1 MQVNS
6 AQDYLTRVN
15 RQVITKGSIV
25 APPPQMRKTNAATL
39 SIAVNRVNQYN
50 RFIIPTVAPGAG
62 PVGGATFTSYCCA
75 VLASILNLA
84 VASGAGTNAQT
95 LSWTETNGSSRSVV
109 VTYNGVAVSGAVSAV
124 GSGTCVIT
132 AQGTNSGVYVVT
144 VTIFNVNGSSA
155 SNSINLTIGYPTLT
169 TLIVSSGAGSGN
181 QTLTWSEAGPVAS
194 RTVVF
199 TAGSG
204 TVGSISSG
212 TVSLTGVST
221 SATVV
226 VTLFSAASLWNA
238 ASVGTINLSNPC
250 FLGFVPLMTRMGA
263 VAAKYIEAGM
273 EMLQPN
279 GTFSR
284 VLGIKVSTVTH
295 AGGNFEND
303 RLFADEDEKMVVT
316 YWHKVRFEGEEDEIK
331 AGDHPKLHEVFREF
345 PFDVY
350 NFVLESYKDKLLVA
364 DTTII
369 AESFVPVNPA

>member
-6 AQDYLTRVN
+6 AQDYLTRVKQ
-15 RQVITKGSIV
+15 QVITKGSIV
-25 APPPQMRKTNAATL
+25 APPPQMRKTNAAAL
-39 SIAVNRVNQYN
+39 SIAVNRTNQYN
-50 RFIIPTVAPGAG
+50 RFIVPAG

-84 VASGAGTNAQT
+84 VASGSGTNAQT
-95 LSWTETNGSSRSVV
+95 LSWTETNGSSRSVA

-124 GSGTCVIT
+124 GNGTCVIT

-238 ASVGTINLSNPC
+238 GSVGTINLSNPC

-263 VAAKYIEAGM
+263 VAAKYIGVGM

-316 YWHKVRFEGEEDEIK
+316 YWHKVRFEGEEDEVK
-331 AGDHPKLHEVFREF
+331 AGSHPKLHEVFREF